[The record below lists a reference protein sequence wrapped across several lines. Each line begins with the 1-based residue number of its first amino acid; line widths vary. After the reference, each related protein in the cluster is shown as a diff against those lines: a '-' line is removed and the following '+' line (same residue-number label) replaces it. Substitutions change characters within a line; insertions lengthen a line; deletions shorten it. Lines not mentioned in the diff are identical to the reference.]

1 MYTKHPSIRLKFE
14 KENQLTLS
22 FLDLKIIRNIQK
34 KSFETSLYRRKSTF
48 SGVFINFKNFIPM
61 TYKFGLCEL
70 FRCFSICFS

>member
-1 MYTKHPSIRLKFE
+1 MYTKHPSIRLTFE

-22 FLDLKIIRNIQK
+22 FLDLKIIRKIQK
-34 KSFETSLYRRKSTF
+34 KSFETSKSTF